1 MKAIECSDLHV
12 AYEKRYTGTANEVLK
27 GVSFAIEEG
36 SRTAIIGPNG
46 SGKSTLI
53 KAICGMLPYQGSVQI
68 FGTALDKMNRKTIA
82 RSIAYMTQLSEVFFS
97 YTVYETVMMG
107 RYVHSTGSFGRA
119 SKEDTDAVMNA
130 MRSTGVEAL
139 QDRQLSALSGGELQ
153 RVFLAR
159 TFAQD
164 SPILI
169 LDEPNNHLDMKVVS
183 ELAGYLKN
191 WSENVSCLPL
201 EDAVTGDKSCLP
213 LEGAVCQWHTFSA
226 DRAGRRD
233 RCRELTDEVEKVEK
247 TRPHT
252 LIGVYHDITLAMELA
267 DSLILMKDGRIAA
280 QGTKEEILKT
290 DALENVYGF
299 AVRDYLKASL
309 KNVLGG

>member
-12 AYEKRYTGTANEVLK
+12 AYEKRYTGTEYEVIK

-68 FGTALDKMNRKTIA
+68 CGTALNKMNRKTIA
-82 RSIAYMTQLSEVFFS
+82 RNIAYMTQLSEVFFS

-119 SKEDTDAVMNA
+119 SKADTDAVMNA

-139 QDRQLSALSGGELQ
+139 KDRQLSALSGGELQ

-169 LDEPNNHLDMKVVS
+169 LDEPNNHLDLKVVS

-191 WSENVSCLPL
+191 WSDNKPCLPR
-201 EDAVTGDKSCLP
+201 EGKGVDEKSCLP
-213 LEGAVCQWHTFSA
+213 LEGKVSA
-226 DRAGRRD
+226 K
-233 RCRELTDEVEKVEK
+233 LTDEVEKVENSSS
-247 TRPHT
+247 HT

-280 QGTKEEILKT
+280 RGSKEEILKT
-290 DALENVYGF
+290 DALEQVYGF
-299 AVRDYLKASL
+299 GVRDYLKKSL
-309 KNVLGG
+309 EGVMG

>member
-1 MKAIECSDLHV
+1 MKVIECSDLHV
-12 AYEKRYTGTANEVLK
+12 AYEKQYTGTAYEVLK

-53 KAICGMLPYQGSVQI
+53 KAVCGMLPYRGSVRI
-68 FGTALDKMNRKTIA
+68 CGTDLDKMNRRTIA
-82 RSIAYMTQLSEVFFS
+82 RNIAYMTQLSEVFFS
-97 YTVYETVMMG
+97 YTVYETVLMG
-107 RYVHSTGSFGRA
+107 RYVHAARSFGRA
-119 SKEDTDAVMNA
+119 SQEDIDAVMRA
-130 MRSTGVEAL
+130 MRSTGVEVL
-139 QDRQLSALSGGELQ
+139 KDRQLSSLSGGELQ

-169 LDEPNNHLDMKVVS
+169 LDEPNNHLDLKVVS

-191 WSENVSCLPL
+191 WSENKPCLSP
-201 EDAVTGDKSCLP
+201 A
-213 LEGAVCQWHTFSA
+213 
-226 DRAGRRD
+226 
-233 RCRELTDEVEKVEK
+233 DEVENVKS
-247 TRPHT
+247 HT

-267 DSLILMKDGRIAA
+267 DFLILMEDGRIAA
-280 QGTKEEILKT
+280 QGSKEEILKT

-299 AVRDYLKASL
+299 AVRDYLKTSL
-309 KNVLGG
+309 ERVVNGDGSE

>member
-12 AYEKRYTGTANEVLK
+12 AYEKRYTGTAYEVLK
-27 GVSFAIEEG
+27 GVSFVIEEG

-53 KAICGMLPYQGSVQI
+53 KAVCGMLPYRGSVRI
-68 FGTALDKMNRKTIA
+68 CGTDLDKMNRRTIA
-82 RSIAYMTQLSEVFFS
+82 RNIAYMTQLSEVFFS
-97 YTVYETVMMG
+97 YTVYETVLMG
-107 RYVHSTGSFGRA
+107 RYVHAARSFGRA
-119 SKEDTDAVMNA
+119 SQEDIDAVMRA
-130 MRSTGVEAL
+130 MRSTGVEVL
-139 QDRQLSALSGGELQ
+139 KDRQLSSLSGGELQ

-169 LDEPNNHLDMKVVS
+169 LDEPNNHLDLKVVS

-191 WSENVSCLPL
+191 WSENKPCLPT
-201 EDAVTGDKSCLP
+201 A
-213 LEGAVCQWHTFSA
+213 
-226 DRAGRRD
+226 
-233 RCRELTDEVEKVEK
+233 DEVENVKS
-247 TRPHT
+247 HT

-267 DSLILMKDGRIAA
+267 DFLILMKDGRIAA
-280 QGTKEEILKT
+280 QGSREEILKT

-299 AVRDYLKASL
+299 AVRDYLKTSL
-309 KNVLGG
+309 ERVVTKSLP

>member
-12 AYEKRYTGTANEVLK
+12 AYEKRYTGTESEVLK

-53 KAICGMLPYQGSVQI
+53 KAICGMLPYQGSVKI
-68 FGTALDKMNRKTIA
+68 CGTALDKMNRKTIA
-82 RSIAYMTQLSEVFFS
+82 RNIAYMTQLSEVFFS

-119 SKEDTDAVMNA
+119 TKEDTDVVMNA
-130 MRSTGVEAL
+130 MRSAGVEAL

-169 LDEPNNHLDMKVVS
+169 LDEPNNHLDLKVVS

-191 WSENVSCLPL
+191 WSENTP
-201 EDAVTGDKSCLP
+201 CLP
-213 LEGAVCQWHTFSA
+213 LEGKVSA
-226 DRAGRRD
+226 K
-233 RCRELTDEVEKVEK
+233 LTDEVEKVEKAEK

-290 DALENVYGF
+290 DALEEVYGF

>member
-1 MKAIECSDLHV
+1 MKVIECSDLHV
-12 AYEKRYTGTANEVLK
+12 AYEKQYTGTAYEVLK

-53 KAICGMLPYQGSVQI
+53 KAVCGMLPYRGSVRI
-68 FGTALDKMNRKTIA
+68 CGTDLDKMNRRTIA
-82 RSIAYMTQLSEVFFS
+82 RNIAYMTQLSEVFFS
-97 YTVYETVMMG
+97 YTVYETVLMG
-107 RYVHSTGSFGRA
+107 RYVHAARSFGRA
-119 SKEDTDAVMNA
+119 SQEDIDAVMHA
-130 MRSTGVEAL
+130 MRSTGVEVL
-139 QDRQLSALSGGELQ
+139 KDRQLSSLSGGELQ

-169 LDEPNNHLDMKVVS
+169 LDEPNNHLDLKVVS

-191 WSENVSCLPL
+191 WSENKPCLSP
-201 EDAVTGDKSCLP
+201 A
-213 LEGAVCQWHTFSA
+213 
-226 DRAGRRD
+226 
-233 RCRELTDEVEKVEK
+233 DEVENVKS
-247 TRPHT
+247 HT

-267 DSLILMKDGRIAA
+267 DFLILMEDGRIAA
-280 QGTKEEILKT
+280 QGSKEEILKT

-299 AVRDYLKASL
+299 AVRDYLKTSL
-309 KNVLGG
+309 ERVVNGDGSE